1 MAYTYPGGT
10 RYCLRS
16 GCVSRGPGDDHRPAP
31 LAMAARPGCAPDAAA
46 RPTSYPGPRARS
58 RGQVTA
64 AAGSSPLAELETCA

>member
-10 RYCLRS
+10 MYRLRS
-16 GCVSRGPGDDHRPAP
+16 GCVSRGPGDNHRPVP
-31 LAMAARPGCAPDAAA
+31 LARAAHPGCAPAAGDRLA
-46 RPTSYPGPRARS
+46 SYPGPRAYS

>member
-10 RYCLRS
+10 KHCLRS

-31 LAMAARPGCAPDAAA
+31 LAMAARPGCAPAAAA
-46 RPTSYPGPRARS
+46 RLRRPGPHARS

-64 AAGSSPLAELETCA
+64 AAGSSPLAELETRA

>member
-10 RYCLRS
+10 RHCLIS
-16 GCVSRGPGDDHRPAP
+16 GCVSRGPGDDHRPVP
-31 LAMAARPGCAPDAAA
+31 LAMAAHPGCVPAATA
-46 RPTSYPGPRARS
+46 RPASYTGPRAYS